1 MDEQVEVEVV
11 EERVEVDV
19 VADVA
24 KASDEALEEEMEVA
38 VVEEEVEVAL
48 SKEHAEEAAAIEA
61 PSAMAEMKEYQ
72 MEPVLTEL
80 VKAKI
85 EPLEASQ
92 MQLKIAEAVTDRLVR
107 HWAMEVDQYQVLR
120 ARVIHQTMTLV
131 VFQFQVAQV
140 VHRTNILE
148 VLHLLHLLVAQAAQ
162 LAETFEALQIH
173 LVQTGVFHDF
183 LPKEPP
189 VEVVANSLFSGK
201 STHLLALMQKFL
213 RIMYSPV

>member
-1 MDEQVEVEVV
+1 M
-11 EERVEVDV
+11 
-19 VADVA
+19 
-24 KASDEALEEEMEVA
+24 
-38 VVEEEVEVAL
+38 
-48 SKEHAEEAAAIEA
+48 
-61 PSAMAEMKEYQ
+61 
-72 MEPVLTEL
+72 
-80 VKAKI
+80 KAKI

-183 LPKEPP
+183 LLAGLDA
-189 VEVVANSLFSGK
+189 EVFADNVQSRVNLYEWRCICRF
-201 STHLLALMQKFL
+201 
-213 RIMYSPV
+213 RIIQAGTIGTRRRNQRVGILS